1 MPSNDEKVG
10 THKPEW
16 LKVKLHNDPRYAA
29 VAATVRRH
37 DLHTICA
44 SGRCPNISECWS
56 RGTATFMIGG
66 DVCTRAC
73 RFCATKS
80 SAKPG
85 ALDIHEPVKIARSVQ
100 LMGLRHAV
108 ITSVDRDDLADGGA
122 AHWAATVKAIREL
135 NPDTTIELL
144 IPDFSGDTHLLDTI
158 LMAGADIVG
167 HNLETT
173 TRLSPIVRDRRAS
186 YDISLGV
193 LRHISA
199 YGNSLPQPQP
209 YLAKSAVMVGLGET
223 YDEVLSAM
231 DDLAEAG
238 VKRMTIGQYL
248 QPTARHYP
256 VAEYVHPDIFAKYK
270 AAAVERG
277 ILYTESGPLVRSSYM
292 ADRLAPKMHRPL
304 SALTAQER

>member
-66 DVCTRAC
+66 DTCTRAC

-80 SAKPG
+80 SAHPFP
-85 ALDIHEPVKIARSVQ
+85 LDIHEPAKVARSVQ

-108 ITSVDRDDLADGGA
+108 ITSVDRDDLPDGGA
-122 AHWAATVKAIREL
+122 AHWATIVRAIREL
-135 NPDTTIELL
+135 NPETTIELL
-144 IPDFSGDTHLLDTI
+144 IPDFSGSLSLLDTV
-158 LMAGADIVG
+158 LEAGADIVG
-167 HNLETT
+167 HNIETVRRIT
-173 TRLSPIVRDRRAS
+173 PHVRDRRAS
-186 YDISLGV
+186 YDTSLKV
-193 LRHISA
+193 LRHISS
-199 YGNSLPQPQP
+199 YGNSRPQPQS
-209 YLAKSAVMVGLGET
+209 YLAKSAVMVGLGESF
-223 YDEVLSAM
+223 DEVLGAM

-238 VKRMTIGQYL
+238 VRRMTIGQYL

-256 VAEYVHPDIFAKYK
+256 VAEYVPPDIFVKYK
-270 AAAVERG
+270 EAAVERG

-292 ADRLAPKMHRPL
+292 ADRLAPKAYRPL
-304 SALTAQER
+304 RALNVQE